1 MTFLSTLCLL
11 TEGVIAMSFD
21 GLFTYTITEELKKSL
36 LNGKITKI
44 HQPYKYD
51 LIFQVRSG
59 GKNYKLFLSAHPS
72 YARLHLTNESYENP
86 SEPPMFCMLL
96 RKHLEGGVI
105 ERIEQPGLERIMII
119 DVRSRNELGDVSI
132 KRLMIEIMGRHSNI
146 ILVDKERDMILDS
159 VKHLSPAVNRHR
171 TVLPGHPYVLP
182 PEQGKTNP
190 FEADEE
196 LVLRKLDF
204 NSGKIDQQIVQQFS
218 GISPLF
224 AREVIHRA
232 GLVNRKTIPD
242 AFLSLIR
249 EVKENTISPGI
260 YEQNQKELFYMI
272 HLSHLSNANK
282 KNFST
287 ISELLDRY
295 YYGKAERDRVKQQG
309 NDLER
314 FMVNEKKKN
323 EKKIKK
329 LKATLDQAEKANEF
343 QLYGELITANI
354 YAIKKGDKVAEVINY
369 YDEDNETVTI
379 PLDVQKTPSENAQK
393 YFSKYQ
399 KAKNS
404 VEVVHEQIQLA
415 QAEIDYFEGLIQ
427 QIESAS
433 PKDIEEIREE
443 LIEGGY
449 LKQRQSRNFKKKK
462 SLKPT
467 LEHYLSSDG
476 TEMIVGKNNKQNEYL
491 TNKLAARDDIWLHT
505 KDIPGSHVVIRSST
519 PSEQTIAEAANIAA
533 YFSKAKN
540 SSSVPVDYTAIR
552 HVKKPSGS
560 KPGYVIYD
568 HQQTVYV
575 TPNEDLVFRLRKA

>member
-1 MTFLSTLCLL
+1 
-11 TEGVIAMSFD
+11 MSFD
-21 GLFTYTITEELKKSL
+21 GLFTYTITEELKKVL

-51 LIFQVRSG
+51 LIFQIRSG
-59 GKNYKLFLSAHPS
+59 GKNHKLFLSAHPS

-105 ERIEQPGLERIMII
+105 EHIEQPGLERIVII
-119 DVRSRNELGDVSI
+119 DVRGRNELGDVTV
-132 KRLMIEIMGRHSNI
+132 KRLMIEVMGRHSNI
-146 ILVDKERDMILDS
+146 ILVDKERDMIVDS
-159 VKHLSPAVNRHR
+159 IKHLSPAINRHR
-171 TVLPGHPYVLP
+171 TVLPGHSYVLP
-182 PEQGKTNP
+182 PDQGKANP

-196 LVLRKLDF
+196 LVLKKLDF
-204 NSGKIDQQIVQQFS
+204 NSGKIDQQLVQQFS

-224 AREVIHRA
+224 ANEVTYRA
-232 GLVNRKTIPD
+232 GLVNRKTVPD
-242 AFLSLIR
+242 AFLSLIK
-249 EVKENTISPGI
+249 EIKENIISPSI
-260 YEQNQKELFYMI
+260 FEQNQKELFYMI
-272 HLSHLSNANK
+272 TLSHLTNANQK
-282 KNFST
+282 GFPT

-329 LKATLDQAEKANEF
+329 LSATLDQAEKANEF

-354 YAIKKGDKVAEVINY
+354 YAINKGSKIAEVINY
-369 YDEDNETVTI
+369 YDEENQTIQI
-379 PLDVQKTPSENAQK
+379 PLDPQKTASENAQR

-449 LKQRQSRNFKKKK
+449 LKQRQSRNIKKKK
-462 SLKPT
+462 NLKPT

-491 TNKLAARDDIWLHT
+491 TNKLAARDDLWLHT
-505 KDIPGSHVVIRSST
+505 KDIPGSHVVIRSNT
-519 PSEQTIAEAANIAA
+519 PSDQTIIEAANIAA

-540 SSSVPVDYTAIR
+540 SGSVPVDYTAIR

-560 KPGYVIYD
+560 KPGFVTYD

-575 TPNEDLVFRLRKA
+575 TPNEDLVFLLRKN

>member
-1 MTFLSTLCLL
+1 MSLL
-11 TEGVIAMSFD
+11 EGVIAMSYD
-21 GLFTYTITEELKKSL
+21 GLFTYTITEELRNVL

-51 LIFQVRSG
+51 LIFQIRSG
-59 GKNYKLFLSAHPS
+59 GKNHKLFLSAHPS

-105 ERIEQPGLERIMII
+105 EHIKQPGLERIII
-119 DVRSRNELGDVSI
+119 FDIRSRNELGDVSI
-132 KRLMIEIMGRHSNI
+132 KRLMVEIMGRHSNI
-146 ILVDKERDMILDS
+146 ILVDRERDMIVDS
-159 VKHLSPAVNRHR
+159 IKHLSPAVNRHR

-190 FEADEE
+190 FEANEE
-196 LVLRKLDF
+196 IVLKKLDF
-204 NSGKIDQQIVQQFS
+204 NAGKIDQQIVQQFS

-224 AREVIHRA
+224 AKEVTHRA
-232 GLVNRKTIPD
+232 GLVNRKTVPE
-242 AFLSLIR
+242 AFLTLID
-249 EVKENTISPGI
+249 EIKENRIHPGI

-272 HLSHLSNANK
+272 NLTHLTNMKNK
-282 KNFST
+282 TFST
-287 ISELLDRY
+287 LSELLDRY

-329 LKATLDQAEKANEF
+329 LAATLDQAEKANEF
-343 QLYGELITANI
+343 QLYGELLTANI

-369 YDEDNETVTI
+369 YDEENQSIQI
-379 PLDVQKTPSENAQK
+379 PLDPQKTPSENAQR

-415 QAEIDYFEGLIQ
+415 QAEINYFEGLIQ

-443 LIEGGY
+443 LMEGGY
-449 LKQRQSRNFKKKK
+449 LKQRQSRHTKKKK
-462 SLKPT
+462 NLKPI

-491 TNKLAARDDIWLHT
+491 TNKLAARDDVWFHT

-519 PSEQTIAEAANIAA
+519 PSEQTIIEAANIAA

-560 KPGYVIYD
+560 KPGFVIYD

-575 TPNEDLVFRLRKA
+575 TPNEDLVFHLRKS